1 MDKYNNEEMLQALN
15 LLGVPEDLPEVA
27 LCGEPAPPADALERI
42 KQRTMQ
48 KITVSKS
55 QAQSR
60 KPAVFAR
67 WLKVS
72 VAAAMVVAFIAA
84 SWVGPA
90 HVWAGLKKAL
100 SLVPGFGL
108 FEQEA
113 AQFTL
118 IAAERVRVPHKGGYI
133 EVSGIL
139 AQPESTFLS
148 IYFNQVPGINEMP
161 ESKDIKPEEEEASY
175 RERKDKIMQIYLLDE
190 AGRDYRYS
198 KNSGF
203 SWAGSEKDS
212 HVSLQLPSL
221 NEDVR
226 QVTLVIP
233 LEVGEEVRIQVPL
246 ASLAEV
252 SEWAEISNTAT
263 ARGITVS
270 AAAHFTAGSDT
281 RVSLFV
287 IPPESSRRIEEI
299 GRYFGGDILA
309 SLPVALTGD
318 RGRSYEFLRYGQTG
332 WQANYYELYF
342 EEVGP
347 AEKEV
352 TFSIPILLF
361 RDEGKARVTVPV
373 PSEGSLE
380 LDQDVV
386 LGRFPLT
393 LRRAEV
399 VHYPHGDTLR
409 VYVDLGPVGEETL
422 EGFTLDISNG
432 SWGGKYDEVTGQL
445 EYFEVG
451 LDGKSK
457 NMKFTL
463 KDPVY
468 SIEGPW
474 DITFPRE

>member
-1 MDKYNNEEMLQALN
+1 MDKYNNEKMLEALN

-27 LCGEPAPPADALERI
+27 LSGEPAPPADALGRI

-48 KITVSKS
+48 KITVSKG
-55 QAQSR
+55 QARSR

-90 HVWAGLKKAL
+90 HVWAGLQKAL

-108 FEQEA
+108 FDQEA
-113 AQFTL
+113 SEFTL
-118 IAAERVRVPHKGGYI
+118 IAAERVRVSHQGGFI

-139 AQPESTFLS
+139 AQRQSTFVS

-161 ESKDIKPEEEEASY
+161 ENKDIKPEEDEASY
-175 RERKDKIMQIYLLDE
+175 QEKKDKVMQIFLLDE
-190 AGRDYRYS
+190 AGRDYRYN

-203 SWAGSEKDS
+203 GWAGSEKDS
-212 HVSLQLPSL
+212 HLSLQLPPL
-221 NEDVR
+221 AEEVR
-226 QVTLVIP
+226 LVTLVIP
-233 LEVGEEVRIQVPL
+233 LEAGEEVKIPVPL

-252 SEWAEISNTAT
+252 SEWAEMSNAVT

-281 RVSLFV
+281 RISLFV

-299 GRYFGGDILA
+299 GRYFGGNISA
-309 SLPVALTGD
+309 SLPVALAGD
-318 RGRSYEFLRYGQTG
+318 RGGSYEFLRYGQTG

-342 EEVGP
+342 EEVDP

-373 PSEGSLE
+373 PTEGSLE
-380 LDQDVV
+380 LNQDLV
-386 LGRFPLT
+386 LGRFSLT
-393 LRRAEV
+393 LSRAEV

-422 EGFTLDISNG
+422 EGFALDIRNG
-432 SWGGKYDEVTGQL
+432 SWGGKYNEVTGQL

-451 LDGKSK
+451 LDGNSR